1 MTTGPSSNTINDKNE
16 NQATTLNKVNDTT
29 KMTPAAVRRLPRR
42 ALLRTAG
49 TALAIALVHA
59 MPGMT
64 LSAQAQDGAA
74 YPNRAI
80 KFIVPYSPGGLA
92 DSFAR
97 LVGQGLSER
106 LGQAVVIENM
116 PGASQAIGA
125 SAAARAAPDGYTLFM
140 GTQSGLVLNTIAQ
153 KKVPFDAVKDF
164 APISM
169 LFSSPLYLI
178 VHPSVPAK
186 TLQEF
191 IALGKAKPDELAVAT
206 IGDGTSTHLGALM
219 FQART
224 GVSFLHV
231 PYKGSAPA
239 ITDLLAGRAQVMF
252 EGGASALPYVR
263 QGKLRA
269 LASTAEERTEK
280 AAPGLP
286 TLNETYPGLSLE
298 VWFGMVAPAG
308 TPKPIID
315 RLNREIKEVQ
325 KSAKVQELAANLGA
339 DVVTSTP
346 EQLGARIRKELVE
359 FAKVTKDVQGA
370 AK

>member
-1 MTTGPSSNTINDKNE
+1 MTS
-16 NQATTLNKVNDTT
+16 
-29 KMTPAAVRRLPRR
+29 AAARALPRR

-49 TALAIALVHA
+49 TALAIALAHT

-64 LSAQAQDGAA
+64 LSAHAQGSAAA
-74 YPNRAI
+74 YPSRPI
-80 KFIVPYSPGGLA
+80 KFIVPYSPGGLG

-97 LVGQGLSER
+97 MVGQGLSER
-106 LGQAVVIENM
+106 LGQPVVVENM

-125 SAAARAAPDGYTLFM
+125 QAAARAAPDGYTLFM
-140 GTQSGLVLNTIAQ
+140 GTQSGLVLNSVAQ

-164 APISM
+164 APIAM

-186 TLQEF
+186 TVQEL
-191 IALGKAKPDELAVAT
+191 IALAKAKPGELAVAT
-206 IGDGTSTHLGALM
+206 IGEGTSTHLAAVM
-219 FQART
+219 FQSRA
-224 GVSFLHV
+224 GVGFLHV

-239 ITDLLAGRAQVMF
+239 ITDVLAGRAHLMF

-269 LASTAEERTEK
+269 LASSAEERTET

-286 TLNETYPGLSLE
+286 TLNETFPGLSLE
-298 VWFGMVAPAG
+298 VWFGVVAPAG

-315 RLNREIKEVQ
+315 RLNREIKEIQ
-325 KSAKVQELAANLGA
+325 KTPKVQELAANLGA
-339 DVVTSTP
+339 DVVPSTP
-346 EQLGARIRKELVE
+346 EQLGARIRKELVD
-359 FAKVTKDVQGA
+359 FAKVARDVQVGA
-370 AK
+370 K

>member
-1 MTTGPSSNTINDKNE
+1 MYDKNQ
-16 NQATTLNKVNDTT
+16 NQETTLSKANDTPN
-29 KMTPAAVRRLPRR
+29 MISAAARSRSRRT
-42 ALLRTAG
+42 LLRTAG
-49 TALAIALVHA
+49 SALAIALAHA
-59 MPGMT
+59 VPGMT
-64 LSAQAQDGAA
+64 VSAHAQGNAAA
-74 YPNRAI
+74 YPSRPI

-97 LVGQGLSER
+97 LVGQGLTER
-106 LGQAVVIENM
+106 LGQPVIIENM

-125 SAAARAAPDGYTLFM
+125 AAAAKAAPDGYTLFM
-140 GTQSGLVLNTIAQ
+140 GTQSGLVLNTLAQ

-164 APISM
+164 APVSM

-178 VHPSVPAK
+178 IHPSVPAK
-186 TLQEF
+186 TVPEL
-191 IALGKAKPDELAVAT
+191 IALAKAKPGALAVAT

-219 FQART
+219 FQSRA
-224 GVSFLHV
+224 GVNFLHV

-239 ITDLLAGRAQVMF
+239 ITDVLAGRAQIMF

-263 QGKLRA
+263 LGKLRA
-269 LASTAEERTEK
+269 LASSAEQRTEK

-286 TLNETYPGLSLE
+286 TLAETFPGLSLE

-325 KSAKVQELAANLGA
+325 KTARVQELAANLGA
-339 DVVTSTP
+339 DVVQSTP
-346 EQLGARIRKELVE
+346 EQLGARIRKELVD
-359 FAKVTKDVQGA
+359 FAKVMKDVQVGE
-370 AK
+370 K

>member
-1 MTTGPSSNTINDKNE
+1 M
-16 NQATTLNKVNDTT
+16 NKAKDTKIT
-29 KMTPAAVRRLPRR
+29 SAVTRTLPRR

-49 TALAIALVHA
+49 TALAVALAQA

-64 LSAQAQDGAA
+64 LSAHAQGAAA
-74 YPNRAI
+74 YPNRPI

-97 LVGQGLSER
+97 MVGQGLSDR

-125 SAAARAAPDGYTLFM
+125 AAAARAAPDGYTLFM
-140 GTQSGLVLNTIAQ
+140 GTQSGLVLNPVAQ
-153 KKVPFDAVKDF
+153 KKLQFDPVKDF
-164 APISM
+164 TPVSM
-169 LFSSPLYLI
+169 LFSSPLYLV

-186 TLQEF
+186 TLQELV
-191 IALGKAKPDELAVAT
+191 ALGRAKPDELAVAT

-224 GVSFLHV
+224 GVSFMHV

-252 EGGASALPYVR
+252 EGGASALPYVK

-269 LASTAEERTEK
+269 LASTAQERTEK

-298 VWFGMVAPAG
+298 VWFGIVAPAG
-308 TPKPIID
+308 TPKPIVD

-325 KSAKVQELAANLGA
+325 KSPKVLELAASLGA

-346 EQLGARIRKELVE
+346 EQLGTRIRQELVE
-359 FAKVTKDVQGA
+359 FAKVTKDVKA
-370 AK
+370 AAAN

>member
-1 MTTGPSSNTINDKNE
+1 MNKAIKNIDK
-16 NQATTLNKVNDTT
+16 T
-29 KMTPAAVRRLPRR
+29 RR
-42 ALLRTAG
+42 AVVRTAG
-49 TALAIALVHA
+49 AALALALS
-59 MPGMT
+59 
-64 LSAQAQDGAA
+64 SAVAVPSLAQAA
-74 YPNRAI
+74 YPDRPI

-97 LVGQGLSER
+97 LVSQGLSEQ
-106 LGQAVVIENM
+106 LGQAVVVENM

-125 SAAARAAPDGYTLFM
+125 AAAAKAAPDGYTLFM

-164 APISM
+164 APVSM
-169 LFSSPLYLI
+169 LFSSPLYLV

-186 TLQEF
+186 TVPEL
-191 IALGKAKPDELAVAT
+191 IALAKSKPDVLTVAT

-219 FQART
+219 FQKRA
-224 GVSFLHV
+224 GVELMHI

-239 ITDLLAGRAQVMF
+239 ILDVLAGRVDVFF

-286 TLNETYPGLSLE
+286 TLNESFPGLSLE
-298 VWFGMVAPAG
+298 VWFGIVAPAG
-308 TPKPIID
+308 TPKPIVD
-315 RLNREIKEVQ
+315 LLNKEIKKIQ
-325 KSAKVQELAANLGA
+325 NSAKLRDLAANLGA
-339 DVVTSTP
+339 DVVQSTP
-346 EQLGARIRKELVE
+346 DQLGERIRKELVE
-359 FAKVTKDVQGA
+359 YTAIMRA